1 MVYMPR
7 KPKEDITARSVRL
20 TNDVVAMLDLY
31 AEDQDWSANAAL
43 NNALKRYLTGLGY
56 QEKVKEKAKQTE
68 VSTDDVH

>member
-56 QEKVKEKAKQTE
+56 LEKLQAKQTE
-68 VSTDDVH
+68 VSTDDGLN